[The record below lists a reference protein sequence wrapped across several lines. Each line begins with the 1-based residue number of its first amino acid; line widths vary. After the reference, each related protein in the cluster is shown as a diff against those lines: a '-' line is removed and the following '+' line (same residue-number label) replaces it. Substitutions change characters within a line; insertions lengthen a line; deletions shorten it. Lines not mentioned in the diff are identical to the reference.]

1 MDTTKIRNAAL
12 AASAVAAALVAWA
25 FVPRAVETWKIGVVE
40 ASAQEASAV
49 AAEVVQAE
57 MAPAVQELGQIK
69 DLLRR
74 QEDRDAF
81 RACMEYAHQDQ
92 PVEVRNQT
100 CERESNHRWAV
111 WAWEDCELLTPGEC
125 GDKP

>member
-25 FVPRAVETWKIGVVE
+25 FVPRAVDTWKLGVVE
-40 ASAQEASAV
+40 ASAQEARAE
-49 AAEVVQAE
+49 AAQVVQAE

-74 QEDRDAF
+74 QEDREAF
-81 RACMEYAHQDQ
+81 RTCMEYSHQDQ

-111 WAWEDCELLTPGEC
+111 WEWEDCEQLTPGEC
-125 GDKP
+125 GEKP